1 MQDSFSTSR
10 RVLLL
15 VFLSYWIY
23 TFMHTHDYTN
33 WVVENLLVF
42 IFVFFFLVQKD
53 TFKRFT
59 LLSFSCIFCFVM
71 MHVSGS
77 QYAYTHHPIGI
88 WMKDAFHLQR
98 NGFDR
103 LVHFNFGFLIT
114 LPLIEYSELK
124 LKINSNLAS
133 IFAFLIISTQA
144 ATFELIEWIIGGV
157 LFPETGTDYEG
168 TQGDEWDPQKDIAL
182 AMLASLVIVSVYNLP
197 GFKKKPLRIDKIHN

>member
-1 MQDSFSTSR
+1 MPLSR
-10 RVLLL
+10 T
-15 VFLSYWIY
+15 FLIVCFAVYWTL
-23 TFMHTHDYTN
+23 TFILTHDYLN

-42 IFVFFFLVQKD
+42 IFVFWAFFKYDLL
-53 TFKRFT
+53 KRI
-59 LLSFSCIFCFVM
+59 SFLAYLCIFLFVM

-114 LPLIEYSELK
+114 LPLIEYSILK
-124 LKINSNLAS
+124 LKVDHKLAS
-133 IFAFLIISTQA
+133 VLAFLIISTFA

-157 LFPETGTDYEG
+157 LFPETGTDYVG
-168 TQGDEWDPQKDIAL
+168 TQGDIWDPQKDIAL
-182 AMLASLVIVSVYNLP
+182 AMLASLLVVSLFNSTRLK
-197 GFKKKPLRIDKIHN
+197 GRISLDKKEPD